1 MTKITNI
8 RGEKCDIITD
18 ITHIKKTEY
27 YEQYIQQFRWNG
39 QIPWKKNLL
48 KLTQE
53 EIGCMLTIFM
63 VVMVLQYIH
72 ILNHYV
78 VYLKLI

>member
-27 YEQYIQQFRWNG
+27 YEQYIQQFR
-39 QIPWKKNLL
+39 
-48 KLTQE
+48 
-53 EIGCMLTIFM
+53 
-63 VVMVLQYIH
+63 
-72 ILNHYV
+72 
-78 VYLKLI
+78 